1 MFGEVNYLMKF
12 KSINV
17 DVNYHTSAGLGLPLR
32 LACDFLCPGVGVSNG
47 RPLLMTSIRLKGH
60 LERAG
65 VGRGG
70 FCHVTVLAV
79 VEEQSQMGNSHLLPT
94 VSGINAK

>member
-1 MFGEVNYLMKF
+1 MKF

-70 FCHVTVLAV
+70 SFCHVTVLAV
-79 VEEQSQMGNSHLLPT
+79 VEEQSQMGNSHLFA
-94 VSGINAK
+94 SMQNEC